1 MDRYD
6 RCKKWHILASNSIKR
21 EEWKMETVSKCPTG
35 TLFSQATE
43 LTSAFIDNSPRLARA
58 TREGARGKSHLHQD
72 DKHYFSFRNRWQFW
86 GVMHSLW
93 FLLRIY
99 STTVIN
105 LYIMCFC
112 FLGHLSDMDMDGGY
126 NSSSTGLVARSRA
139 WQLPITRNRRNIAS
153 ANFSQI

>member
-1 MDRYD
+1 
-6 RCKKWHILASNSIKR
+6 
-21 EEWKMETVSKCPTG
+21 METVSKCPTG

-58 TREGARGKSHLHQD
+58 TREGARGKSHLHRD

-99 STTVIN
+99 STTVVN
-105 LYIMCFC
+105 LYFMCFC
-112 FLGHLSDMDMDGGY
+112 FLGLLGDMDMDGGD
-126 NSSSTGLVARSRA
+126 NSSSIKFPYHWWPGQGPGNCPLQGTEEILQV
-139 WQLPITRNRRNIAS
+139 
-153 ANFSQI
+153 QISHKYKRDDLL